1 MPLPFV
7 PMAGTVLAEIFGLI
21 ASQLVETTYN
31 FLTTETIDEP
41 YLLGLADNFRAA
53 WVGRFLPLLS
63 SRLSVQQSKATS
75 LVSSTAPS
83 QIFTHSPNAGGVSD
97 ASGPPNN
104 VALAMKNTTAKRGKS
119 YRGRNFLM
127 GIPNSALDSDRDL
140 VTNTFI
146 GDLLDAYDDFMNDM
160 VLFDP
165 NIVHVVCSR
174 QEGGV
179 RRTTG
184 VRTPVNAVSI
194 NNVLDSQRRRLT
206 DRGN

>member
-7 PMAGTVLAEIFGLI
+7 PFAGTVLCEILGRI
-21 ASQLVETTYN
+21 ASQVVETTYN

-41 YLLGLADNFRAA
+41 YLLNLADNFRAA

-63 SRLSVQQSKATS
+63 SRLSISQSKATS

-83 QIFTHSPNAGGVSD
+83 QLFTHSPNSGGVSD
-97 ASGPPNN
+97 SSGPPNN
-104 VALAMKNTTAKRGKS
+104 VALAMKNSTAKRGKS

-127 GIPNSALDSDRDL
+127 GIPNAALDSDRDL
-140 VTNTFI
+140 VTNTFV
-146 GDLLDAYDDFMNDM
+146 GDLLDAYDDFIND
-160 VLFDP
+160 LLIFDA
-165 NIVHVVCSR
+165 NLQHVVCSR
-174 QEGGV
+174 QQGGV
-179 RRTTG
+179 RLTTG